1 MHLTEQT
8 QSIIQLVWS
17 RMLKLADDRIES
29 APAGSR
35 IEAGEDG
42 AGALMLVR
50 LFDRTVLYGPPELL
64 ARARGLP
71 DAQLVQESTLLD
83 VARQHDVSARS
94 LGQAELLYGD
104 QASYTGLAPLHPEG
118 TVVSHESEHLD
129 ALLTHSPADDV
140 ALSGLREAEWAAT
153 LVTEQ
158 HGQPG
163 VHRGASAEAEGQSG
177 NDAAAAGFWGH
188 LPLAG
193 AGWEVWHHMLGHIGV
208 LTPPQ
213 HRMRGYAASIA
224 SVAVQEALD
233 EGLIPQ
239 WRAALSSPGSARLA
253 RSLSFV
259 PAGSQT
265 TVVLSPEQ

>member
-35 IEAGEDG
+35 IEAGKDG

-104 QASYTGLAPLHPEG
+104 QASYTVLAPLHPEG

-163 VHRGASAEAEGQSG
+163 VTGARLPRRR
-177 NDAAAAGFWGH
+177 DRAGTTPR
-188 LPLAG
+188 PLASRG
-193 AGWEVWHHMLGHIGV
+193 IFHWLGLAGRCGITCSG
-208 LTPPQ
+208 
-213 HRMRGYAASIA
+213 I
-224 SVAVQEALD
+224 
-233 EGLIPQ
+233 
-239 WRAALSSPGSARLA
+239 
-253 RSLSFV
+253 
-259 PAGSQT
+259 
-265 TVVLSPEQ
+265 